1 MVQQL
6 FSDLKMHLPFT
17 AVATSDYY
25 LNSYPLHIVLAYL
38 YNTLQRIIEETP
50 VFLQAKYWTI
60 GSS

>member
-1 MVQQL
+1 
-6 FSDLKMHLPFT
+6 MHLPFT

-60 GSS
+60 